1 MNVLEARKLGMRYGR
16 RWALQD
22 LTLDVPCGRIVAL
35 VGPNGAGKTT
45 FLQLAMGFADPSA
58 GTVVAFGL
66 SPRRDVAAFL
76 PKVGYAAQ
84 EPPLFRRF
92 SVRELLKMG
101 ACLNRRWDAPLAES
115 RLRHLGIGLDLS
127 VASLSSG
134 MRAQVALVLA
144 LAKVPDLLLLDE
156 PMASL
161 DPLAR
166 HEFMRLLMA
175 ASAEQGLTVVL
186 SSHIIGD
193 LRATCDYL
201 VVLTRGRT
209 QLAGDMDEIVG
220 THQRLVGP
228 VDSVAAIGHVRK
240 SCRSNSQSV
249 RPAFWCACGGPS
261 LIQDGRGTQSIS
273 TRSSLL
279 TSVATRPCPASKQS
293 SQMRRRVDL
302 VDVA

>member
-1 MNVLEARKLGMRYGR
+1 MNVLEARGLGMRYGR

-22 LTLDVPCGRIVAL
+22 LTLDVPGGRIVAL

-45 FLQLAMGFADPSA
+45 FLQLAMGFAEPSA
-58 GTVVAFGL
+58 GTIVAFGL
-66 SPRRDVAAFL
+66 SPRRDAAAFL

-84 EPPLFRRF
+84 EPTLFRRF
-92 SVRELLKMG
+92 SVGELLKMG
-101 ACLNRRWDAPLAES
+101 ACLNRRWDGPLAAS
-115 RLRHLGIGLDLS
+115 RLRRLGIGLDLS
-127 VASLSSG
+127 VASLSGG

-144 LAKVPDLLLLDE
+144 LAKMPDLLLLDE

-228 VDSVAAIGHVRK
+228 VDSIDAVDHVHEIVTVEHSDR
-240 SCRSNSQSV
+240 Q
-249 RPAFWCACGGPS
+249 A
-261 LIQDGRGTQSIS
+261 
-273 TRSSLL
+273 SLL
-279 TSVATRPCPASKQS
+279 VRTRGPLLDPRWESYP
-293 SQMRRRVDL
+293 VDL
-302 VDVA
+302 DQIVLAYLTRNASIASFESDLTAEAAS

>member
-1 MNVLEARKLGMRYGR
+1 MNVLEARGLGKRYGR
-16 RWALQD
+16 TWALKD
-22 LTLDVPCGRIVAL
+22 LTLDVPGGRIVAL

-45 FLQLAMGFADPSA
+45 FLQLAMGLAEPSA

-66 SPRRDVAAFL
+66 SPRRDAAAFL

-92 SVRELLKMG
+92 SVGELLTMG
-101 ACLNRRWDAPLAES
+101 SRLNPRWDGLMAKR
-115 RLRHLGIGLDLS
+115 RLQRLGIRLDRS
-127 VASLSSG
+127 VGSLSGG

-144 LAKVPDLLLLDE
+144 LAKMPDLLLLDE

-166 HEFMRLLMA
+166 HEFMQLLMA

-201 VVLTRGRT
+201 VVLTQGRT
-209 QLAGDMDEIVG
+209 QLVGDMDAIVS

-228 VDSVAAIGHVRK
+228 VEMVDAVDHVQEIVQVELSDR
-240 SCRSNSQSV
+240 Q
-249 RPAFWCACGGPS
+249 A
-261 LIQDGRGTQSIS
+261 
-273 TRSSLL
+273 SLL
-279 TSVATRPCPASKQS
+279 VR
-293 SQMRRRVDL
+293 MRGPLLDPHWESYPVDL
-302 VDVA
+302 DQIVLAYLSRGLSDPGIDHLATKVAS

>member
-1 MNVLEARKLGMRYGR
+1 MNVLVARELGKRYGR
-16 RWALQD
+16 NWALKD
-22 LTLDVPCGRIVAL
+22 LALDVPGGRIVAL

-45 FLQLAMGFADPSA
+45 FLQLAMGFAKPDA

-66 SPRRDVAAFL
+66 SPRRDAAAFL

-92 SVRELLKMG
+92 SVGELLKMG
-101 ACLNRRWDAPLAES
+101 SQLNRRWDGLMAVR
-115 RLRHLGIGLDLS
+115 RLRRLGIGLDLS
-127 VASLSSG
+127 VASLSGG

-144 LAKVPDLLLLDE
+144 LAKMPDLLLLDE

-166 HEFMRLLMA
+166 HEFMGLLMA
-175 ASAEQGLTVVL
+175 ASAEQDLTVVL

-201 VVLTRGRT
+201 VVLTRGST

-228 VDSVAAIGHVRK
+228 VDSINAIGYVQEIVQVE
-240 SCRSNSQSV
+240 RSDRQ
-249 RPAFWCACGGPS
+249 A
-261 LIQDGRGTQSIS
+261 
-273 TRSSLL
+273 SLL
-279 TSVATRPCPASKQS
+279 VR
-293 SQMRRRVDL
+293 MRGPLLDPRWESYPVDL
-302 VDVA
+302 DQIVLAYLSRNANISSFETDLAAEAAS

>member
-1 MNVLEARKLGMRYGR
+1 MNVLEACGLGKRYGR
-16 RWALQD
+16 TWALKD
-22 LTLDVPCGRIVAL
+22 LTLDVPGGRIVAL

-45 FLQLAMGFADPSA
+45 FLQLAMGLTEPSA
-58 GTVVAFGL
+58 GTVSAFGL
-66 SPRRDVAAFL
+66 SPRRDAAAFL

-92 SVRELLKMG
+92 SVGDLLTMG
-101 ACLNRRWDAPLAES
+101 SRLNPRWDGALAKN
-115 RLRHLGIGLDLS
+115 RLQRLGIRLDRS
-127 VASLSSG
+127 VGSLSGG

-144 LAKVPDLLLLDE
+144 LAKMPDLLLLDE

-166 HEFMRLLMA
+166 HEFMQLLMA

-201 VVLTRGRT
+201 VVLTQGRT
-209 QLAGDMDEIVG
+209 QLAGDMDEIVS

-228 VDSVAAIGHVRK
+228 VEMVDAIDHVQEIVQVELGER
-240 SCRSNSQSV
+240 Q
-249 RPAFWCACGGPS
+249 A
-261 LIQDGRGTQSIS
+261 
-273 TRSSLL
+273 SLL
-279 TSVATRPCPASKQS
+279 VR
-293 SQMRRRVDL
+293 MRGPLLDPRWESYPVDL
-302 VDVA
+302 DQIVLAYLSRGLTDSGSIERLMTQVAS

>member
-1 MNVLEARKLGMRYGR
+1 MNVLEARGLGMRYGR

-22 LTLDVPCGRIVAL
+22 LTLDVPSGRIVAL

-45 FLQLAMGFADPSA
+45 FLQLAMGFAEPTA
-58 GTVVAFGL
+58 GTLLCFGL
-66 SPRRDVAAFL
+66 SPRRNADAFL
-76 PKVGYAAQ
+76 PRVGYTAQ

-92 SVRELLKMG
+92 TVRELLKMG
-101 ACLNRRWDAPLAES
+101 AHLNRRWDEALAAS
-115 RLRHLGIGLDLS
+115 RLRRLGIDLDMS
-127 VASLSSG
+127 VASLSGG

-144 LAKVPDLLLLDE
+144 LAKMPDLLLLDE

-201 VVLTRGRT
+201 VVLTRGHTR
-209 QLAGDMDEIVG
+209 LVGDMDELVA

-228 VDSVAAIGHVRK
+228 VDSIDAIGHVHEIVQVE
-240 SCRSNSQSV
+240 RSQRQVSV
-249 RPAFWCACGGPS
+249 LARIRGPLVDPRWES
-261 LIQDGRGTQSIS
+261 HPVDLDQIVLAYLSRDASIS
-273 TRSSLL
+273 
-279 TSVATRPCPASKQS
+279 SVETEIAAGFAS
-293 SQMRRRVDL
+293 
-302 VDVA
+302 

>member
-1 MNVLEARKLGMRYGR
+1 MNVLEARELGKRYGR
-16 RWALQD
+16 KWALKD
-22 LTLDVPCGRIVAL
+22 LALDVPGGRIVAL

-45 FLQLAMGFADPSA
+45 FLQLAMGFAKPDA

-66 SPRRDVAAFL
+66 SPRRDAAAFL

-92 SVRELLKMG
+92 SVGELLKMG
-101 ACLNRRWDAPLAES
+101 SQLNRRWDGLMAVR
-115 RLRHLGIGLDLS
+115 RLRRLGIGLDLS
-127 VASLSSG
+127 VASLSGG

-144 LAKVPDLLLLDE
+144 LAKMPDLLLLDE

-166 HEFMRLLMA
+166 HEFMGLLMA
-175 ASAEQGLTVVL
+175 ASAEQDLTVVL

-201 VVLTRGRT
+201 VVLTRGST

-228 VDSVAAIGHVRK
+228 VDSINAIGYVQEIVQVE
-240 SCRSNSQSV
+240 RSDRQ
-249 RPAFWCACGGPS
+249 A
-261 LIQDGRGTQSIS
+261 
-273 TRSSLL
+273 SLL
-279 TSVATRPCPASKQS
+279 VR
-293 SQMRRRVDL
+293 MRGPLLDPRWESYPVDL
-302 VDVA
+302 DQIVLAYLSRNANISSFETDLAAEAAS

>member
-1 MNVLEARKLGMRYGR
+1 MNVLEARKLGKRYGR

-22 LTLDVPCGRIVAL
+22 LTLDVPAGRIVAL

-45 FLQLAMGFADPSA
+45 FLQLAMGFAEPNA
-58 GTVVAFGL
+58 GTVFAFGL
-66 SPRRDVAAFL
+66 SPRRDAAAFL
-76 PKVGYAAQ
+76 PRVGYAAQ
-84 EPPLFRRF
+84 EPALFRRF
-92 SVRELLKMG
+92 SVGDLLKMG
-101 ACLNRRWDAPLAES
+101 SRLNRRWDELMAAY
-115 RLRHLGIGLDLS
+115 RLRRLGISLDLS
-127 VASLSSG
+127 VASLSGG

-144 LAKVPDLLLLDE
+144 LAKMPDLLLLDE

-209 QLAGDMDEIVG
+209 QLVGDMDEIVG

-228 VDSVAAIGHVRK
+228 VESVDEVGHVQEIVQVE
-240 SCRSNSQSV
+240 RSDRQ
-249 RPAFWCACGGPS
+249 A
-261 LIQDGRGTQSIS
+261 
-273 TRSSLL
+273 SLL
-279 TSVATRPCPASKQS
+279 VR
-293 SQMRRRVDL
+293 MRGPLLDPRWESFPVDL
-302 VDVA
+302 DQIVLAYLSRNASIASFEADLATEAAS

>member
-22 LTLDVPCGRIVAL
+22 LTLDVPRGRIVAL

-45 FLQLAMGFADPSA
+45 FLQLAMGFAEPSE

-66 SPRRDVAAFL
+66 SPRRDAAAFL
-76 PKVGYAAQ
+76 PRVGYAAQ

-92 SVRELLKMG
+92 SVGELLKMG
-101 ACLNRRWDAPLAES
+101 SRLNGRWDGPLAAS
-115 RLRHLGIGLDLS
+115 RLRRLGIGLDLS
-127 VASLSSG
+127 VASLSGG

-144 LAKVPDLLLLDE
+144 LAKMPDLLLLDE

-209 QLAGDMDEIVG
+209 QLSGDMDEIVG

-228 VDSVAAIGHVRK
+228 VDSIDAVGHVQEIVQVELSDR
-240 SCRSNSQSV
+240 Q
-249 RPAFWCACGGPS
+249 A
-261 LIQDGRGTQSIS
+261 
-273 TRSSLL
+273 SLL
-279 TSVATRPCPASKQS
+279 VRLRAPLLDPRWESYP
-293 SQMRRRVDL
+293 VDL
-302 VDVA
+302 DQIVLAYLSRNASVSSFETDLATEAAS

>member
-1 MNVLEARKLGMRYGR
+1 MNVLEARALGKRYGR
-16 RWALQD
+16 TWALKD
-22 LTLDVPCGRIVAL
+22 LTLDVPTGRIVAL

-45 FLQLAMGFADPSA
+45 FLQLAMGLAEPSA
-58 GTVVAFGL
+58 GSVFVFGL
-66 SPRRDVAAFL
+66 SPRRDAAAFL

-92 SVRELLKMG
+92 SVGELLTMG
-101 ACLNRRWDAPLAES
+101 SRLNPRWDGVMAKS
-115 RLRHLGIGLDLS
+115 RLRHLGIRLDRS
-127 VASLSSG
+127 VGSLSGG

-144 LAKVPDLLLLDE
+144 LAKMPELLLLDE

-166 HEFMRLLMA
+166 HEFMQLLMA

-201 VVLTRGRT
+201 VVLTQGRT
-209 QLAGDMDEIVG
+209 QLAGDMDEIVS

-228 VDSVAAIGHVRK
+228 LEMADAVRHVQEVVQVELGERQASVLVRM
-240 SCRSNSQSV
+240 R
-249 RPAFWCACGGPS
+249 GPILNPQWES
-261 LIQDGRGTQSIS
+261 H
-273 TRSSLL
+273 
-279 TSVATRPCPASKQS
+279 P
-293 SQMRRRVDL
+293 VDL
-302 VDVA
+302 ERIVLAYLSRGMSDPESINRLETEVAS

>member
-1 MNVLEARKLGMRYGR
+1 MINALEARGLGKRYGHK
-16 RWALQD
+16 WALKD
-22 LTLDVPCGRIVAL
+22 LTLDVPRSRIVAL

-45 FLQLAMGFADPSA
+45 FLLLAMGFAKPNA
-58 GTVVAFGL
+58 GTVVCFGL
-66 SPRRDVAAFL
+66 SPRRAAAAFL

-92 SVRELLKMG
+92 SVGELLKMG
-101 ACLNRRWDAPLAES
+101 SRLNPRWDNSLAMT
-115 RLRHLGIGLDLS
+115 RLGRLGIGLDLS
-127 VASLSSG
+127 VATLSGG

-144 LAKVPDLLLLDE
+144 LAKLPELLLLDE

-166 HEFMRLLMA
+166 HEFMQLLME

-209 QLAGDMDEIVG
+209 QLAGDMDAIVG
-220 THQRLVGP
+220 AHQRLVGP
-228 VDSVAAIGHVRK
+228 VDLVDAVSGSQEIVQVERADRQASVLVR
-240 SCRSNSQSV
+240 
-249 RPAFWCACGGPS
+249 
-261 LIQDGRGTQSIS
+261 
-273 TRSSLL
+273 
-279 TSVATRPCPASKQS
+279 
-293 SQMRRRVDL
+293 MRQPVLDPRWESYPVDL
-302 VDVA
+302 DQIVLAYLSRGSSNTSADDEVVVEAAS

>member
-1 MNVLEARKLGMRYGR
+1 
-16 RWALQD
+16 
-22 LTLDVPCGRIVAL
+22 
-35 VGPNGAGKTT
+35 
-45 FLQLAMGFADPSA
+45 
-58 GTVVAFGL
+58 
-66 SPRRDVAAFL
+66 
-76 PKVGYAAQ
+76 
-84 EPPLFRRF
+84 
-92 SVRELLKMG
+92 
-101 ACLNRRWDAPLAES
+101 
-115 RLRHLGIGLDLS
+115 
-127 VASLSSG
+127 

-144 LAKVPDLLLLDE
+144 LAKMPDLLLLDE

-228 VDSVAAIGHVRK
+228 VDLIDAIGHVHEIVQVE
-240 SCRSNSQSV
+240 RSERQ
-249 RPAFWCACGGPS
+249 A
-261 LIQDGRGTQSIS
+261 
-273 TRSSLL
+273 SLL
-279 TSVATRPCPASKQS
+279 VRMRGPLLDPRWESYPVALDQIVLAYLSRNASVSSFETDLAAEAAS
-293 SQMRRRVDL
+293 
-302 VDVA
+302 

>member
-1 MNVLEARKLGMRYGR
+1 MNVLEARGLGMRYGR

-22 LTLDVPCGRIVAL
+22 LTLDVPGGRIVAL

-45 FLQLAMGFADPSA
+45 FLQLAMGFAEPSS
-58 GTVVAFGL
+58 GTVMSFGL
-66 SPRRDVAAFL
+66 SPRRDAAAFL

-101 ACLNRRWDAPLAES
+101 AHLNRRWDAPLAAN
-115 RLRHLGIGLDLS
+115 RLRRLGIGLDLS
-127 VASLSSG
+127 VASLSGG

-144 LAKVPDLLLLDE
+144 LAKMPDLLLLDE

-209 QLAGDMDEIVG
+209 QLAGEMDELVG

-228 VDSVAAIGHVRK
+228 VDCIDAVDHVHEIVQVE
-240 SCRSNSQSV
+240 RSDRQ
-249 RPAFWCACGGPS
+249 A
-261 LIQDGRGTQSIS
+261 
-273 TRSSLL
+273 SLL
-279 TSVATRPCPASKQS
+279 VR
-293 SQMRRRVDL
+293 MRGPLLDPRWESYPVDL
-302 VDVA
+302 DQIVLAYLSRNASVSSFETDLAAEAAS

>member
-1 MNVLEARKLGMRYGR
+1 MNVLEARGLGKRYGR

-22 LTLDVPCGRIVAL
+22 LTLDVPGGRIVAL

-45 FLQLAMGFADPSA
+45 FLQLAMGFAEPSA
-58 GTVVAFGL
+58 GTVVCFGL
-66 SPRRDVAAFL
+66 SPRRDAAAFL
-76 PKVGYAAQ
+76 PQVGYAAQ

-92 SVRELLKMG
+92 SVHELLKMG
-101 ACLNRRWDAPLAES
+101 ARLNRRWDGPMATS
-115 RLRHLGIGLDLS
+115 RLRRLGINLNLS
-127 VASLSSG
+127 VASLSGG

-144 LAKVPDLLLLDE
+144 LAKMPDLLLLDE

-209 QLAGDMDEIVG
+209 QLVGDMDELVT

-228 VDSVAAIGHVRK
+228 IDSIDALAHVHEIVQVERSDHQASVLVRMRGPLLDPRWESYPVDLGQIVLAYLSRNA
-240 SCRSNSQSV
+240 SDSQSETEL
-249 RPAFWCACGGPS
+249 PAEA
-261 LIQDGRGTQSIS
+261 
-273 TRSSLL
+273 
-279 TSVATRPCPASKQS
+279 AS
-293 SQMRRRVDL
+293 
-302 VDVA
+302 

>member
-1 MNVLEARKLGMRYGR
+1 MNALEARGLGKRYGR
-16 RWALQD
+16 TWALKD
-22 LTLDVPCGRIVAL
+22 LTLNVPSGRIVAL

-45 FLQLAMGFADPSA
+45 FLQLAMGLTEPSS

-66 SPRRDVAAFL
+66 SPRRDAAAFL

-92 SVRELLKMG
+92 SVGELLTMG
-101 ACLNRRWDAPLAES
+101 SHLNPRWDGPMANS
-115 RLRHLGIGLDLS
+115 RLERLGIGLDRA
-127 VASLSSG
+127 VASLSGG

-144 LAKVPDLLLLDE
+144 LAKMPDLLLLDE

-161 DPLAR
+161 DPFAR
-166 HEFMRLLMA
+166 HEFMQLLMA

-201 VVLTRGRT
+201 VVLTQGHT
-209 QLAGDMDEIVG
+209 QLAGDMDEIVS

-228 VDSVAAIGHVRK
+228 VEMVDAVNHVQEIVQVEVAERQASILVRMRGPILDPQWE
-240 SCRSNSQSV
+240 SYPVDLDQIVLAYLSRGLQD
-249 RPAFWCACGGPS
+249 RPA
-261 LIQDGRGTQSIS
+261 TK
-273 TRSSLL
+273 
-279 TSVATRPCPASKQS
+279 VAS
-293 SQMRRRVDL
+293 
-302 VDVA
+302 

>member
-1 MNVLEARKLGMRYGR
+1 MNVLEARGLGKRYGR
-16 RWALQD
+16 TWALKD
-22 LTLDVPCGRIVAL
+22 LTLNVPSGRIVAL

-45 FLQLAMGFADPSA
+45 FLQLAMGLTEPSS

-66 SPRRDVAAFL
+66 SPRRDAAAFL

-92 SVRELLKMG
+92 SVGELLTMG
-101 ACLNRRWDAPLAES
+101 SHLNPRWDGPMAKS
-115 RLRHLGIGLDLS
+115 RLEGLGIRLDRA
-127 VASLSSG
+127 VASLSGG

-144 LAKVPDLLLLDE
+144 LAKMPDLLLLDE

-166 HEFMRLLMA
+166 HEFMQLLMA

-201 VVLTRGRT
+201 VVLTQGHT
-209 QLAGDMDEIVG
+209 QLAGDMDEIVS

-228 VDSVAAIGHVRK
+228 VEMVDAVNHVQEIVQVEVAARQASILVRMRGPILDPRWE
-240 SCRSNSQSV
+240 SYPVDLDQIVLAYLGRGLHD
-249 RPAFWCACGGPS
+249 RPA
-261 LIQDGRGTQSIS
+261 TK
-273 TRSSLL
+273 
-279 TSVATRPCPASKQS
+279 VAS
-293 SQMRRRVDL
+293 
-302 VDVA
+302 

>member
-22 LTLDVPCGRIVAL
+22 LTLDVPGGRIMAL

-45 FLQLAMGFADPSA
+45 FLQLAMGFAEPSA

-66 SPRRDVAAFL
+66 SPRRDAAAFL
-76 PKVGYAAQ
+76 PRVGYAAQ

-101 ACLNRRWDAPLAES
+101 SRLNRRWDGPLAAS
-115 RLRHLGIGLDLS
+115 RLRRLGIGLDLS
-127 VASLSSG
+127 VASLSGG

-144 LAKVPDLLLLDE
+144 LAKMPDLLLLDE

-220 THQRLVGP
+220 THQLLVGP
-228 VDSVAAIGHVRK
+228 VDSIDAIGHVQEIVQVELSER
-240 SCRSNSQSV
+240 Q
-249 RPAFWCACGGPS
+249 A
-261 LIQDGRGTQSIS
+261 
-273 TRSSLL
+273 SLL
-279 TSVATRPCPASKQS
+279 VR
-293 SQMRRRVDL
+293 MRGPLLDPRWESYPVDL
-302 VDVA
+302 DQIVLAYLSRNASVSSFETDFAAEAAS

>member
-1 MNVLEARKLGMRYGR
+1 MMNVLEARGLGKRYGGT
-16 RWALQD
+16 WALKD
-22 LTLDVPCGRIVAL
+22 LTLDVPGGRIVAL

-45 FLQLAMGFADPSA
+45 FLQLAMGFAEPSA

-66 SPRRDVAAFL
+66 SPRRDAAAFL

-84 EPPLFRRF
+84 EPALFTRF
-92 SVRELLKMG
+92 SVGELLKMG
-101 ACLNRRWDAPLAES
+101 SRLNRRWDGPVAAS
-115 RLRHLGIGLDLS
+115 RLRRLGIGLDLS
-127 VASLSSG
+127 VASLSGG

-144 LAKVPDLLLLDE
+144 LAKLPDLLLLDE

-201 VVLTRGRT
+201 VVLTCGRT
-209 QLAGDMDEIVG
+209 QLAGDMDTIMC

-228 VDSVAAIGHVRK
+228 VEMVGALGHVQEIVEIE
-240 SCRSNSQSV
+240 RSDRQASV
-249 RPAFWCACGGPS
+249 LVRMRGPI
-261 LIQDGRGTQSIS
+261 LDPRWENY
-273 TRSSLL
+273 
-279 TSVATRPCPASKQS
+279 P
-293 SQMRRRVDL
+293 VDL
-302 VDVA
+302 DQIVLAYLSRGLANSASGDDLASEAAG

>member
-1 MNVLEARKLGMRYGR
+1 MNVLEARGLGMRYGR

-22 LTLDVPCGRIVAL
+22 LTLDVPGGRIVAL

-45 FLQLAMGFADPSA
+45 FLQLAMGFAKPSV
-58 GTVVAFGL
+58 GTVVSFGL
-66 SPRRDVAAFL
+66 SPRRDAAAFL
-76 PKVGYAAQ
+76 PKVGYAAP

-101 ACLNRRWDAPLAES
+101 ARLNRRWDAPLAAS
-115 RLRHLGIGLDLS
+115 RLRRLGIGLDLS
-127 VASLSSG
+127 VASLSGG

-144 LAKVPDLLLLDE
+144 LAKMPDLLLLDE

-209 QLAGDMDEIVG
+209 QLVGDMDELVV
-220 THQRLVGP
+220 THRRLVGP
-228 VDSVAAIGHVRK
+228 VDSIDAVEHIHEIVQVERSDRQASLLVRLRGPLLDPRWESYPVDLDQIVLAYLSRNAAISRFETDL
-240 SCRSNSQSV
+240 
-249 RPAFWCACGGPS
+249 AAE
-261 LIQDGRGTQSIS
+261 
-273 TRSSLL
+273 
-279 TSVATRPCPASKQS
+279 AAS
-293 SQMRRRVDL
+293 
-302 VDVA
+302 

>member
-22 LTLDVPCGRIVAL
+22 LTLDVPGGRVMAL

-45 FLQLAMGFADPSA
+45 FLQLAMGFAEPSA

-66 SPRRDVAAFL
+66 SPRRDAAAFL
-76 PKVGYAAQ
+76 PRVGYAAQ

-92 SVRELLKMG
+92 SVGELLKMG
-101 ACLNRRWDAPLAES
+101 SRLNRRWDGPLAAS
-115 RLRHLGIGLDLS
+115 RLRRLGIGLDLS
-127 VASLSSG
+127 VASLSGG

-144 LAKVPDLLLLDE
+144 LAKMPDLLLLDE

-209 QLAGDMDEIVG
+209 QLAGDMDEILC

-228 VDSVAAIGHVRK
+228 VDSIDEIGHVQEIVQVELSER
-240 SCRSNSQSV
+240 Q
-249 RPAFWCACGGPS
+249 A
-261 LIQDGRGTQSIS
+261 
-273 TRSSLL
+273 SLL
-279 TSVATRPCPASKQS
+279 VR
-293 SQMRRRVDL
+293 MRGPLLDPRWESYPVDL
-302 VDVA
+302 DQIVLAYLSRNASVSSFETDLAAEAAS

>member
-1 MNVLEARKLGMRYGR
+1 MNVLEARELGKRYGR
-16 RWALQD
+16 KWALKD
-22 LTLDVPCGRIVAL
+22 LALDVPGGRIVAL

-45 FLQLAMGFADPSA
+45 FLQLAMGFAKPDA

-66 SPRRDVAAFL
+66 SPRRDAAAFL

-92 SVRELLKMG
+92 SVGELLKMG
-101 ACLNRRWDAPLAES
+101 SQLNRRWDGLMAVR
-115 RLRHLGIGLDLS
+115 RLRRLGIGLDLS
-127 VASLSSG
+127 VASLSGG

-144 LAKVPDLLLLDE
+144 LAKMPDLLLLDE
-156 PMASL
+156 PTASL

-166 HEFMRLLMA
+166 HEFMGLLMA
-175 ASAEQGLTVVL
+175 ASAEQDLTVVL

-201 VVLTRGRT
+201 VVLTRGST

-228 VDSVAAIGHVRK
+228 VDSISAIGHVQEIVQVE
-240 SCRSNSQSV
+240 RSDRQ
-249 RPAFWCACGGPS
+249 A
-261 LIQDGRGTQSIS
+261 
-273 TRSSLL
+273 SLL
-279 TSVATRPCPASKQS
+279 VR
-293 SQMRRRVDL
+293 MRGPLLDPRWESYPVDL
-302 VDVA
+302 DQIVVAYLSRNANISSFETDLAAEAAS